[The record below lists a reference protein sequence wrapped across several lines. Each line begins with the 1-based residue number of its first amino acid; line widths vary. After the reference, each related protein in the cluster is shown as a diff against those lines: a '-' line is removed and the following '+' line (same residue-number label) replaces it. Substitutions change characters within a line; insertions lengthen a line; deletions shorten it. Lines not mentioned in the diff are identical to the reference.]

1 MEVILTVL
9 TMSQSSLGG
18 HSIILGAIH
27 FLSQLVEAFSGEG
40 ALGKGGSRGRGALG
54 KGGSR
59 EGDSWGGGLSGK
71 GTLEE
76 GGSREGGL
84 SGHSGE

>member
-40 ALGKGGSRGRGALG
+40 ALG
-54 KGGSR
+54 
-59 EGDSWGGGLSGK
+59 EGGLSGK
-71 GTLEE
+71 G
-76 GGSREGGL
+76 GSRAIQGSEAGGFNF
-84 SGHSGE
+84 SCI